1 VTIEGAGMSPT
12 SGGPSRFDFSAL
24 ATGQS
29 PFVITDGS
37 DIALRD
43 FYIKGWAAGG
53 AGSIIK
59 VAGASR
65 RITIERVTI
74 NAVTTGAGIS
84 FGLTG
89 SVITSSI
96 EGCVVVG
103 CGVGFYVGAACTSIN
118 LDNCYANI
126 NTTAGYQIY
135 GTYITLSACAADGN
149 ALYGYLLQNAVG
161 VTLLSCG
168 AENSGRTGFFLTGA
182 KGITAV
188 SCRTVNSNTAA
199 SALYPS
205 FIDLSN
211 SSDFVTLIGCTDT
224 TPNAATTYSISSTAG
239 TWGLNFSTINCGGL
253 FVTKPSHPN
262 IISRTMVSASSAAG
276 GAGLNIPHGVAP
288 TTPVN
293 GDMWTTTAGLYVRIN
308 GATVG
313 PLT

>member
-1 VTIEGAGMSPT
+1 MSPT

-29 PFVITDGS
+29 PFVITAGS

-43 FYIKGWAAGG
+43 LYIKGWAAGG
-53 AGSIIK
+53 AGSIIA

-103 CGVGFYVGAACTSIN
+103 CGYGVYIGAACTSIN
-118 LDNCYANI
+118 VDNCYANACTI
-126 NTTAGYQIY
+126 TGYQIY
-135 GTYITLSACAADGN
+135 GTYVTLSSCAADGN
-149 ALYGYLLQNAVG
+149 TLYGYVLQNAVG

-182 KGITAV
+182 KGITLV
-188 SCRTVNSNTAA
+188 SCRTVNSNT
-199 SALYPS
+199 SAGATYPS

-211 SSDFVTLIGCTDT
+211 SADFVTLIGCTDT
-224 TPNAATTYSISSTAG
+224 TPNAATTYSVSSTAG

-262 IISRTMVSASSAAG
+262 IISRTAVSASAATG
-276 GAGLNIPHGVAP
+276 GAGLNVPHGVAP
-288 TTPVN
+288 AAPVN